1 VGIEAN
7 DQRLTFRAITQI
19 TELSRRDVQ
28 QHDEKLNKQ
37 SLCEKEIE
45 NFAICGSNHYHKF

>member
-1 VGIEAN
+1 VVGKKEKKSLSVFPAN
-7 DQRLTFRAITQI
+7 KHYLF
-19 TELSRRDVQ
+19 SSDVQ
-28 QHDEKLNKQ
+28 EHDEKLNKQ